1 MRTLFMWLCCLF
13 FIVACGSTTT
23 APAAN
28 STNAAPIAA
37 NEPCSQ
43 ADARAE
49 GNGQALICML
59 DQSDVLRWQ
68 ADTTT
73 TAQSAPDQAMTLNGP
88 CTTPDQHAKIGGQ
101 EVLCQKDS
109 QGNYA
114 WIPADQA
121 NDENNGQPQIAMLGG
136 ACSSADALS
145 IVDGGLGICRD
156 NSWRYAL
163 PSDIPPG
170 PYPTRP
176 DWYPTLDHVFSQPES
191 TCPSTQI
198 QLTHTIL
205 PLDQLTASIPYGMV
219 IDDHVTPIDHGYLGI
234 KTLAATSPLS
244 DADYLPI
251 TAPADGTII
260 EVGSLGSPTSH
271 RVVIAHGCG
280 LYSVYMVVNKLTGV
294 LAAQADAV
302 EKQSYLRLNQ
312 PINAGEEFGRQ
323 RDNPLDFNIFTKE
336 TWLTGFVNPLSYLYG
351 EAWKLY
357 TADPTPYF
365 SAELQTPY
373 TDIMQRTVAPRWGK
387 IDYDVA
393 GSAVG
398 NWFLAGT
405 IGYNGQS
412 IDTYKNATQPV
423 QGGMVAGK
431 NYYAYGHLA
440 LVPHHV
446 QPNGWIASLGW
457 WQDPNGDPTQ
467 LMIDLAPNQKTPDQI
482 TATDGLVIY
491 QLAAISFLDANGQLF
506 DTHGSKANLPV
517 GVTIAP
523 GQPNGAIAVQVEAD
537 GTLSIEVFPNT
548 LASAV
553 TGFGGNKRSYH
564 R

>member
-1 MRTLFMWLCCLF
+1 MRTVCIMFCSLLLF
-13 FIVACGSTTT
+13 VACTGPDTPKMNDGANVSINGDCSTSGASATSNGQSFICLTDASGKLHWQQDTGST
-23 APAAN
+23 N
-28 STNAAPIAA
+28 Q
-37 NEPCSQ
+37 SQ
-43 ADARAE
+43 TPQE
-49 GNGQALICML
+49 Q
-59 DQSDVLRWQ
+59 
-68 ADTTT
+68 
-73 TAQSAPDQAMTLNGP
+73 TLNGP
-88 CTTPDQHAKIGGQ
+88 CTTPDQHANIAGQ
-101 EVLCQKDS
+101 EVLCQKDA
-109 QGNYA
+109 QGIYA
-114 WIPADQA
+114 WLPTQQS
-121 NDENNGQPQIAMLGG
+121 NDVQNGQPQIAMLGG
-136 ACSSADALS
+136 SCSGADALS

-170 PYPTRP
+170 PYPVRP
-176 DWYPTLDHVFSQPES
+176 DWYPTLDRVFSQPES

-234 KTLAATSPLS
+234 KTLSATTPLS

-280 LYSVYMVVNKLTGV
+280 LYSVFMVVNKLTGV

-312 PINAGEEFGRQ
+312 PIKAGEEFGRQ
-323 RDNPLDFNIFTKE
+323 RDNPLDFNIFAKE
-336 TWLTGFVNPLSYLYG
+336 SWLTGYVNPLSYLYG

-357 TADPTPYF
+357 TTDPTPYF

-412 IDTYKNATQPV
+412 IDTYKNSTQHV

-431 NYYAYGHLA
+431 NFYSYGHLA

-446 QPNGWIASLGW
+446 QPDQWIASFGW
-457 WQDPNGDPTQ
+457 WQDPNGDATQ
-467 LMIDLAPNQKTPDQI
+467 LMFDLSPNQKTPDQI
-482 TATDGLVIY
+482 TVADGVVVY
-491 QLAAISFLDANGQLF
+491 QLATIGLFDANGQVF
-506 DTHGSKANLPV
+506 DPHGSKANLPV
-517 GVTIAP
+517 GFTIAP
-523 GQPNGAIAVQVEAD
+523 DQPNGAIAVQVEAD
-537 GTLSIEVFPNT
+537 GTLSIEVFPDT

-553 TGFGGNKRSYH
+553 KGFGANKRSYH

>member
-1 MRTLFMWLCCLF
+1 MRTMFFMFCSLLLF
-13 FIVACGSTTT
+13 VACGGANTPIMNDGANVSINGDCST
-23 APAAN
+23 
-28 STNAAPIAA
+28 SG
-37 NEPCSQ
+37 
-43 ADARAE
+43 ARANT
-49 GNGQALICML
+49 NGQSFICTTDASGKL
-59 DQSDVLRWQ
+59 HWQRDAGSSNQSP
-68 ADTTT
+68 TT
-73 TAQSAPDQAMTLNGP
+73 QEQTLNGP
-88 CTTPDQHAKIGGQ
+88 CTTPDQHAIIAGQ
-101 EVLCQKDS
+101 EVLCQKDA
-109 QGNYA
+109 QGIYA
-114 WIPADQA
+114 WVPYDQA
-121 NDENNGQPQIAMLGG
+121 INGNNGLPQRAMLGG
-136 ACSSADALS
+136 ACSGADALR
-145 IVDGGLGICRD
+145 IVDGGLGICRE

-170 PYPTRP
+170 PYPVRP
-176 DWYPTLDHVFSQPES
+176 DWYPTLDHVFNQPES

-219 IDDHVTPIDHGYLGI
+219 VDDHVTPIDHGYLGI

-260 EVGSLGSPTSH
+260 EVASLGSSTSH

-280 LYSVYMVVNKLTGV
+280 LYSVFMVVNKLTGV

-302 EKQSYLRLNQ
+302 QKQSYLSLDQ
-312 PINAGEEFGRQ
+312 PIKAGEEFGRQ
-323 RDNPLDFNIFTKE
+323 RDNPLDYNVFAKE
-336 TWLTGFVNPLSYLYG
+336 AWLTGFVNPLSYLYG

-387 IDYDVA
+387 IDYDVV

-405 IGYNGQS
+405 IGYSGLA
-412 IDTYKNATQPV
+412 IETYKNSTQPV

-431 NYYAYGHLA
+431 NFYSYGHLA

-446 QPNGWIASLGW
+446 QPDQWIASFGW

-467 LMIDLAPNQKTPDQI
+467 LMINLSPNQKTPDQI
-482 TATDGLVIY
+482 TNADGVVVY
-491 QLAAISFLDANGQLF
+491 QLATIGLFDANGQMF
-506 DTHGSKANLPV
+506 DTQGSKANLPV
-517 GVTIAP
+517 GFTIAP
-523 GQPNGAIAVQVEAD
+523 GQPNGAIAVQVEVD
-537 GTLSIEVFPNT
+537 GTLSIEVFPDT

-553 TGFGGNKRSYH
+553 NGFSSNKRSYH

>member
-1 MRTLFMWLCCLF
+1 M
-13 FIVACGSTTT
+13 
-23 APAAN
+23 
-28 STNAAPIAA
+28 
-37 NEPCSQ
+37 Q
-43 ADARAE
+43 
-49 GNGQALICML
+49 
-59 DQSDVLRWQ
+59 
-68 ADTTT
+68 
-73 TAQSAPDQAMTLNGP
+73 TLNGP
-88 CTTPDQHAKIGGQ
+88 CTTPNQHANIAGQ
-101 EVLCQKDS
+101 EVLCQKDA
-109 QGNYA
+109 QGIYA
-114 WIPADQA
+114 WVPYDQTINGN
-121 NDENNGQPQIAMLGG
+121 NDLPQRAMLGG
-136 ACSSADALS
+136 ACSGADALR

-170 PYPTRP
+170 PYPIRP
-176 DWYPTLDHVFSQPES
+176 DWYPTLDHVLNQPES

-219 IDDHVTPIDHGYLGI
+219 VDDHVTPIDHGYLGI

-260 EVGSLGSPTSH
+260 EVASLGSLTSH

-280 LYSVYMVVNKLTGV
+280 LYSVFMVVNKLSGV
-294 LAAQADAV
+294 LAAQADV
-302 EKQSYLRLNQ
+302 VQKQSYVSLDQ
-312 PINAGEEFGRQ
+312 PIKAGEEFGRQ
-323 RDNPLDFNIFTKE
+323 RDNPLDYNVFAKE
-336 TWLTGFVNPLSYLYG
+336 AWLTGFVNPLSYLYG

-357 TADPTPYF
+357 TADPPPYF

-405 IGYNGQS
+405 IGYNGHS
-412 IDTYKNATQPV
+412 IDTYKNSTQPV

-431 NYYAYGHLA
+431 NFYSYGHLA

-446 QPNGWIASLGW
+446 QPDQWIASFGW

-467 LMIDLAPNQKTPDQI
+467 LMINLSPNQKTPDQM
-482 TATDGLVIY
+482 TNADGVVVYELATIGL
-491 QLAAISFLDANGQLF
+491 FDANGQLF
-506 DTHGSKANLPV
+506 DTQGSKANLPI
-517 GVTIAP
+517 GFTIAP

-537 GTLSIEVFPNT
+537 DTLSIEVFPNT

-553 TGFGGNKRSYH
+553 KGFSSNKRSYH